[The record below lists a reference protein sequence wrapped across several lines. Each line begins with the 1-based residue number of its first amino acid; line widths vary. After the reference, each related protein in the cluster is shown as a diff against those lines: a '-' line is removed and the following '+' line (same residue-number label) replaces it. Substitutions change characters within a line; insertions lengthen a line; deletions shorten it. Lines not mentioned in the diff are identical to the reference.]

1 MTLNEAKKILN
12 CAGYI
17 CESKNAEDVV
27 FISEI
32 RPKDNYIEL
41 FFKKYTFTKFTEDDR
56 DFINDI
62 YTRILNARFIK
73 YAMLDD
79 IITDVMNDTRDNGD
93 GTITPK
99 IKILFDQSVDDTE
112 DMMKFGNKITSLINK
127 GY

>member
-12 CAGYI
+12 RAGYI

-62 YTRILNARFIK
+62 YTRILNAQFIK

-79 IITDVMNDTRDNGD
+79 IITDVMNDTHDNGD

-112 DMMKFGNKITSLINK
+112 DMMKFGRKIISLINK

>member
-12 CAGYI
+12 RAGYI

-62 YTRILNARFIK
+62 YTRILNAQFIK

-79 IITDVMNDTRDNGD
+79 VITDVMNDTYDNGD

-99 IKILFDQSVDDTE
+99 IKIVFDQSVDDTE
-112 DMMKFGNKITSLINK
+112 DMMKFGDKIISI
-127 GY
+127 